1 LLQNK
6 FNRFSEIGLQM
17 NQTPPFVL
25 SIARPA
31 AHSEPEEAEKM
42 LIIVRRRYDHLLK
55 ELGEAFSG
63 QQGVEILVDRR
74 RGHRRKVEDPVSMER
89 RKADRRKH
97 EEELL
102 KVILPT

>member
-1 LLQNK
+1 
-6 FNRFSEIGLQM
+6 M
-17 NQTPPFVL
+17 NQTPPLVL

-31 AHSEPEEAEKM
+31 TQVEPEDAENM
-42 LIIVRRRYDHLLK
+42 LIIVRRSYEHLLK

-63 QQGVEILVDRR
+63 QRGVEILVDRR
-74 RGHRRKVEDPVSMER
+74 RGQRRKVEHSVSLER

>member
-1 LLQNK
+1 
-6 FNRFSEIGLQM
+6 M
-17 NQTPPFVL
+17 NETPSLVL
-25 SIARPA
+25 SIGQPA
-31 AHSEPEEAEKM
+31 AQVEPEEAEKM

-63 QQGVEILVDRR
+63 QQSVRILVDRR
-74 RGHRRKVEDPVSMER
+74 RGQRRKIENPISLER

>member
-1 LLQNK
+1 
-6 FNRFSEIGLQM
+6 M
-17 NQTPPFVL
+17 NETPSLVL
-25 SIARPA
+25 SIGQPA
-31 AHSEPEEAEKM
+31 AQVEPEEAEKM

-63 QQGVEILVDRR
+63 QQSVRILVDRR
-74 RGHRRKVEDPVSMER
+74 WGQRRKVENPISLER

>member
-1 LLQNK
+1 L
-6 FNRFSEIGLQM
+6 EIGLQM
-17 NQTPPFVL
+17 NQTPSLVL

-31 AHSEPEEAEKM
+31 AQIDPEEAQKM

-63 QQGVEILVDRR
+63 QKGVRLLVDRR
-74 RGHRRKVEDPVSMER
+74 RGQRRKVEDPVSMER

>member
-1 LLQNK
+1 MY
-6 FNRFSEIGLQM
+6 E
-17 NQTPPFVL
+17 TPSLVL
-25 SIARPA
+25 SIGQPA
-31 AHSEPEEAEKM
+31 AQVEPEEAEKM

-63 QQGVEILVDRR
+63 QQSVRILVDRR
-74 RGHRRKVEDPVSMER
+74 WGQRRKVENPISLER

>member
-1 LLQNK
+1 
-6 FNRFSEIGLQM
+6 LQM
-17 NQTPPFVL
+17 NQTPSLVL

-31 AHSEPEEAEKM
+31 VQINPEEAQEM

-63 QQGVEILVDRR
+63 QQSVRILVDRR
-74 RGHRRKVEDPVSMER
+74 RGQRRKVEDPVSMER

-102 KVILPT
+102 KVILPA

>member
-1 LLQNK
+1 
-6 FNRFSEIGLQM
+6 M
-17 NQTPPFVL
+17 NETPSLVL
-25 SIARPA
+25 SIGQPA
-31 AHSEPEEAEKM
+31 AQVEPEEAEKM

-63 QQGVEILVDRR
+63 QQSVRILVDRR
-74 RGHRRKVEDPVSMER
+74 CGQRRKVENPISLER